1 MNGYN
6 LYPAPSSPSALLVPW
21 RAGTNRTMP
30 RIDKRQEVVERA
42 ARLVEA
48 RKRAGF
54 SGPKPVSDALG
65 VNYNSYKAYEQGRN
79 GFSVPDAKQFAKAFN
94 VSLQWL
100 QFGIGSPDD
109 KFVDETPIEIPVLS
123 MVSAGD
129 LMQDHIQDDH
139 RRTVK
144 VVGLQQGDWIA
155 LEVIGSS
162 MDRISPPGSIILVN
176 RREKRLV
183 PNACYVI
190 ADEDGA
196 ATYKRFRPE
205 PMRFEPVSTEVGHE
219 TIFPENEP
227 VIIGRVRRSV
237 LEM

>member
-1 MNGYN
+1 MGYN
-6 LYPAPSSPSALLVPW
+6 LYPISSSPSALLVPG

-30 RIDKRQEVVERA
+30 RLDKFQERQERA

-48 RKRAGF
+48 RKRADF
-54 SGPKPVSDALG
+54 TGPKAVADALG
-65 VNYNSYKAYEQGRN
+65 INYNSYKAYEQGRN
-79 GFSVPDAKQFAKAFN
+79 GFPVLEAKQFAKAFN

-109 KFVDETPIEIPVLS
+109 KFVDEAPVDVPLLS

-129 LMQDHIQDDH
+129 LMAENFQDDH
-139 RRTVK
+139 RGTVR
-144 VVGLQQGDWIA
+144 VVGLPDGDWIA
-155 LEVIGSS
+155 LEVDGSS
-162 MDRISPPGSIILVN
+162 MDRISPPGSKILVN

-190 ADEDGA
+190 ADENGS
-196 ATYKRFRPE
+196 ATYKRFRPD
-205 PMRFEPVSTEVGHE
+205 PARFEPVSTEMGHE
-219 TIFPENEP
+219 TFFPENEP
-227 VIIGRVRRSV
+227 VIIGRVRRSI